1 MVHFDGINSLS
12 DVERFLTNF
21 NIYWLIWTS
30 CHRSFVL
37 MGGLSRW
44 QILQRMVVWDLSW
57 GRFGGWLRCSNIYGG
72 RRWGI
77 SREAALET
85 FCNIRRVPK

>member
-1 MVHFDGINSLS
+1 MGRSKGVMTGDSLRPVIVTCVRRTENRANLASNCRNGAGIAEAGWE
-12 DVERFLTNF
+12 V
-21 NIYWLIWTS
+21 
-30 CHRSFVL
+30 
-37 MGGLSRW
+37 G
-44 QILQRMVVWDLSW
+44 DLSW